1 MGNHCSEGAVGDMAG
16 YRSLFTGFFGKPHI
30 FKFKT
35 RGKLFTAFAGLVL
48 LTAFAIGIGLFS
60 FQRVESGFADLSEKR
75 LPSIENAAQLALS
88 STEVATAAAAVAN
101 SETLQSQEVSFR
113 ALQSSV
119 AVIKEIEAK
128 FVASDANREIVDA
141 LFTQSRTF
149 QEGLGVLDQATKEK
163 IAAREAK
170 DARMAALFAAYD
182 GVNSAITPI
191 VDDAYFTVVLGG
203 EDAAEQSKAL
213 VDNLANTEMA
223 KLRLYLEL
231 RAETNLLAGLG
242 KTVAFVD
249 DISLLTLFEDKIIA
263 TQTKIDEF
271 RGELAALELETGAEG
286 EFGQLSELVA
296 STLSRSKAGTTTAGQ
311 QKQILQEAIGLQK
324 AIDDALIMQ
333 IDDQLFTL
341 TIDTEQAVTE
351 NSAIISDLLNNQV
364 GQLKGTLEAQAFAN
378 KFVATLVQGGLTQD
392 PALLVPLQEKITADA
407 QHMLDGLEGLG
418 SDDVKNQIE
427 QLLSYGNPENGL
439 LKDHLEVLNSTARS
453 NEQVTEMFSA
463 VESIGQSVASLI
475 ELELAAVDQAT
486 TQVQQLVDN
495 GSMALIAIG
504 IASFVIAGA
513 IAFFVVDRGL
523 VNPLLGLVRITR
535 NLADGQLEVHI
546 AGTGRNDEI
555 GDLAKAM
562 EVFKENAVERNNLEA
577 VSREEQNE
585 QRARQGR
592 IEALISE
599 FRDEM
604 EAVLGSVTANMEQMQ
619 STAQVLNQISSET
632 AGQASE
638 AESSSTAA
646 SDNVGSV
653 AAATE
658 QLAGSIAE
666 IGQQV
671 SRATEIVTNAS
682 GSARMTTEKVSELAD
697 SANKIGEVITLI
709 RAIAE
714 QTNLLALNATIEA
727 ARAGE
732 AGKGFA
738 VVAAEVKELATQ
750 TSKATEEIATQIEA
764 IQASTGESVVAI
776 QEIRDTMEQADET
789 TSAIAAA
796 VEEQDASTAMISR
809 NVRDAAEGTQ
819 GVANNI
825 SQVMNAVAEAAQSAG
840 QVEVASNEV
849 ADQARHLKVVVDD
862 FLAKVAAA

>member
-1 MGNHCSEGAVGDMAG
+1 M
-16 YRSLFTGFFGKPHI
+16 
-30 FKFKT
+30 
-35 RGKLFTAFAGLVL
+35 
-48 LTAFAIGIGLFS
+48 LTATAIGIGLFS
-60 FQRVESGFADLSEKR
+60 FQRVESGFAELSEKR

-101 SETLQSQEVSFR
+101 SVTLQSQEVSFQ
-113 ALQSSV
+113 ALQKSV
-119 AVIKEIEAK
+119 AVIEGIETT
-128 FVASDANREIVDA
+128 FVASDSNREIVEA
-141 LFTQSRTF
+141 LFSQSHTF
-149 QEGLGVLDQATKEK
+149 KERLGVLDQATKEK
-163 IAAREAK
+163 IAARDAK
-170 DARMAALFAAYD
+170 DARMAALFKAYD

-203 EDAAEQSKAL
+203 EDAAAQSKEL

-231 RAETNLLAGLG
+231 RAETNLLVGLAE
-242 KTVAFVD
+242 TVAFVD
-249 DISLLTLFEDKIIA
+249 DPALLTLFEDKIIA
-263 TQTKIDEF
+263 TEKKIADYQK
-271 RGELAALELETGAEG
+271 ELKAQDLSSGAEV
-286 EFGQLSELVA
+286 EFGKLNDLVSA
-296 STLSRSKAGTTTAGQ
+296 TLAKSKARNITAGE
-311 QKQILQEAIGLQK
+311 QKQTLQTAIGLQK

-341 TIDTEQAVTE
+341 TIDTEEAVTE

-364 GQLKGTLEAQAFAN
+364 GQLKSTLEAQAFAN

-392 PALLVPLQEKITADA
+392 PALLVPLQEKVTADA
-407 QHMLDGLEGLG
+407 KHMRDGLDTLG
-418 SDDVKNQIE
+418 SEDIKAQLE
-427 QLLSYGNPENGL
+427 QLLAYGNPDNGL
-439 LKDHLEVLNSTARS
+439 LRDHLEELTSTRKS
-453 NEQVTEMFSA
+453 NEQVTEMFTA
-463 VESIGQSVASLI
+463 VERIGQSVASLI
-475 ELELAAVDQAT
+475 EMELAAVDQAT
-486 TQVQQLVDN
+486 TQINRLFDN
-495 GSMALIAIG
+495 GSLALIAIG
-504 IASFVIAGA
+504 IASLVIAGA
-513 IAFFVVDRGL
+513 IGFFVVDRGL
-523 VNPLLGLVRITR
+523 VKPLLGLVSITR
-535 NLADGQLEVHI
+535 ALADGELDGHI
-546 AGTGRNDEI
+546 AGTNRNDEI

-562 EVFKENAVERNNLEA
+562 EVFKENAMERNNLEA
-577 VSREEQNE
+577 VSREEQNAQLE
-585 QRARQGR
+585 RQSR
-592 IEALISE
+592 IEDMITD

-604 EAVLGSVTANMEQMQ
+604 ESVLANVTANMDQMQ
-619 STAQVLNQISSET
+619 STAQVLSQISTET
-632 AGQASE
+632 ASQASE
-638 AESSSTAA
+638 AEASSTAA
-646 SDNVGSV
+646 SENVGSV
-653 AAATE
+653 ASAAE

-682 GSARMTTEKVSELAD
+682 GSARMTTEKVSELAE
-697 SANKIGEVITLI
+697 SANKIGEVVTLI

-764 IQASTGESVVAI
+764 IQSSTGESVVAI

-825 SQVMNAVAEAAQSAG
+825 SSVMSAVAEAAQSAG
-840 QVEVASNEV
+840 QVEMASNEV
-849 ADQARHLKVVVDD
+849 ADQARHIKVVVDD

>member
-1 MGNHCSEGAVGDMAG
+1 M
-16 YRSLFTGFFGKPHI
+16 RSSFNLR
-30 FKFKT
+30 T

-48 LTAFAIGIGLFS
+48 LTATAIGIGLFS
-60 FQRVESGFADLSEKR
+60 FQRVESGFAELSEKR

-101 SETLQSQEVSFR
+101 SVTLQSQEVSFQ
-113 ALQSSV
+113 ALQKSV
-119 AVIKEIEAK
+119 AVIEGIETT
-128 FVASDANREIVDA
+128 FVASDSNREIVEA
-141 LFTQSRTF
+141 LFSQSHTF
-149 QEGLGVLDQATKEK
+149 KERLGVLDQATKEK
-163 IAAREAK
+163 IAARDAK
-170 DARMAALFAAYD
+170 DARMAALFKAYD

-203 EDAAEQSKAL
+203 EDAATQSKEL

-231 RAETNLLAGLG
+231 RAETNLLVGLAE
-242 KTVAFVD
+242 TVAFVD
-249 DISLLTLFEDKIIA
+249 DTALLTLFEDKIIA
-263 TQTKIDEF
+263 TEKKIADY
-271 RGELAALELETGAEG
+271 RQELSALELITGAEA
-286 EFGQLSELVA
+286 EFDELNELVA
-296 STLSRSKAGTTTAGQ
+296 STLAKSSANNITAGE
-311 QKQILQEAIGLQK
+311 QKQTLQKAIGLQK

-341 TIDTEQAVTE
+341 TIDTEEAVTE
-351 NSAIISDLLNNQV
+351 NSAIITDLLNNQV
-364 GQLKGTLEAQAFAN
+364 GQLKSTLEAQAFAN

-407 QHMLDGLEGLG
+407 KHMRDGLDTLG
-418 SDDVKNQIE
+418 SEDIKAQLE
-427 QLLSYGNPENGL
+427 QLLAYGNPDNGL
-439 LKDHLEVLNSTARS
+439 LRDHLEELTSTRKS

-463 VESIGQSVASLI
+463 VERIGQSVASLI
-475 ELELAAVDQAT
+475 EMELAAVDQAT
-486 TQVQQLVDN
+486 TQINRLFDN
-495 GSMALIAIG
+495 GSLALIAIG
-504 IASFVIAGA
+504 IASLVIAGA
-513 IAFFVVDRGL
+513 IGFFVVDRGL
-523 VNPLLGLVRITR
+523 VKPLLGLVSITR
-535 NLADGQLEVHI
+535 ALADGELDGHI
-546 AGTGRNDEI
+546 AGTNRNDEI

-577 VSREEQNE
+577 VSREEQNAQLE
-585 QRARQGR
+585 RQSR
-592 IEALISE
+592 IEDMITD

-604 EAVLGSVTANMEQMQ
+604 EAVLANVTANMDQMQ
-619 STAQVLNQISSET
+619 STAQVLSQISTET
-632 AGQASE
+632 ASQASE
-638 AESSSTAA
+638 AEASSTAA
-646 SDNVGSV
+646 SENVGSV
-653 AAATE
+653 ASAAE

-682 GSARMTTEKVSELAD
+682 GSARMTTEKVSELAE
-697 SANKIGEVITLI
+697 SANKIGEVVTLI

-764 IQASTGESVVAI
+764 IQSSTGQSVVAI

-819 GVANNI
+819 GVADNI
-825 SQVMNAVAEAAQSAG
+825 SSVMSAVAEAAQSAG
-840 QVEVASNEV
+840 QVEMASNEV
-849 ADQARHLKVVVDD
+849 ADQARHIKVVVDD

>member
-1 MGNHCSEGAVGDMAG
+1 V
-16 YRSLFTGFFGKPHI
+16 
-30 FKFKT
+30 
-35 RGKLFTAFAGLVL
+35 
-48 LTAFAIGIGLFS
+48 
-60 FQRVESGFADLSEKR
+60 
-75 LPSIENAAQLALS
+75 
-88 STEVATAAAAVAN
+88 
-101 SETLQSQEVSFR
+101 TLQSQEVSFQ
-113 ALQSSV
+113 ALQKSV
-119 AVIKEIEAK
+119 SVIKEIETT
-128 FVASDANREIVDA
+128 FVASDANREIVDE
-141 LFTQSRTF
+141 LFTQSQTF
-149 QEGLGVLDQATKEK
+149 QERLGVLDQATKEK

-170 DARMAALFAAYD
+170 DARMAALFKAYD

-203 EDAAEQSKAL
+203 EEAAEQSKAL

-231 RAETNLLAGLG
+231 RAETNLLVGLAE
-242 KTVAFVD
+242 TVAFVD
-249 DISLLTLFEDKIIA
+249 DTSLLTLFEDKIIA
-263 TQTKIDEF
+263 TQTKIAEY
-271 RGELAALELETGAEG
+271 REELGTLELSTGAEA
-286 EFGQLSELVA
+286 EFDQLTELVA
-296 STLSRSKAGTTTAGQ
+296 RTLSKSKSKSITAGQ
-311 QKQILQEAIGLQK
+311 QKQTLQEAIGLQK

-341 TIDTEQAVTE
+341 TIDTEEAVTE
-351 NSAIISDLLNNQV
+351 NSEIISDLLNNQV
-364 GQLKGTLEAQAFAN
+364 GQLKSTLEAQAFAN

-407 QHMLDGLEGLG
+407 KHMMDGLDGLG
-418 SDDVKNQIE
+418 SDDIKQQLE
-427 QLLSYGNPENGL
+427 QLLAYGNPDNGL
-439 LKDHLEVLNSTARS
+439 LKDHLEELQSTAKS

-463 VESIGQSVASLI
+463 VERIGQSVASLI

-486 TQVQQLVDN
+486 TQINQLFDN

-504 IASFVIAGA
+504 IASLVIAGA
-513 IAFFVVDRGL
+513 IGFFVVDRGL

-535 NLADGQLEVHI
+535 DLADGHVDVSVV
-546 AGTGRNDEI
+546 GTGRNDEI

-577 VSREEQNE
+577 ISRDEQNAQLE
-585 QRARQGR
+585 RQDR
-592 IEALISE
+592 IEALITE

-604 EAVLGSVTANMEQMQ
+604 EAVLGNVTANMDQMQ
-619 STAQVLNQISSET
+619 STAQVLNQISTET
-632 AGQASE
+632 ASQASE
-638 AESSSTAA
+638 AEGSSTAA
-646 SDNVGSV
+646 SENVGSV

-697 SANKIGEVITLI
+697 SANKIGEVVTLI

-738 VVAAEVKELATQ
+738 VVASEVKELATQ

-764 IQASTGESVVAI
+764 IQSSTGESVVAI

-809 NVRDAAEGTQ
+809 NVREAAEGTQ
-819 GVANNI
+819 GVADNI
-825 SQVMNAVAEAAQSAG
+825 SQVMKAVAEAAQSAG

-849 ADQARHLKVVVDD
+849 ADQARHLKLVVDD

>member
-1 MGNHCSEGAVGDMAG
+1 M
-16 YRSLFTGFFGKPHI
+16 RSSFNLR
-30 FKFKT
+30 T

-48 LTAFAIGIGLFS
+48 LTATAIGIGLFS
-60 FQRVESGFADLSEKR
+60 FQRVESGFAELSEKR

-101 SETLQSQEVSFR
+101 SVTLQSQEVSFQ
-113 ALQSSV
+113 ALQKSV
-119 AVIKEIEAK
+119 AVIEGIETT
-128 FVASDANREIVDA
+128 FVASDSNREIVEA
-141 LFTQSRTF
+141 LFSQSHTF
-149 QEGLGVLDQATKEK
+149 KERLGVLDQATKEK
-163 IAAREAK
+163 IAARDAK
-170 DARMAALFAAYD
+170 DARMAALFKAYD

-203 EDAAEQSKAL
+203 EDAAAQSKEL

-231 RAETNLLAGLG
+231 RADTNLLVGLAE
-242 KTVAFVD
+242 TVAFVD
-249 DISLLTLFEDKIIA
+249 DPALLTLFEDKIIA
-263 TQTKIDEF
+263 TEKKIADYQK
-271 RGELAALELETGAEG
+271 ELKAQDLSSGAEA
-286 EFGQLSELVA
+286 EFGKLNDLVSA
-296 STLSRSKAGTTTAGQ
+296 TLAKSKARNITAGE
-311 QKQILQEAIGLQK
+311 QKQTLQTAIGLQK

-341 TIDTEQAVTE
+341 TIDTEEAVTE

-364 GQLKGTLEAQAFAN
+364 GQLKSTLEAQAFAN

-407 QHMLDGLEGLG
+407 KHMRDGLDTLG
-418 SDDVKNQIE
+418 SEDIKAQLE
-427 QLLSYGNPENGL
+427 QLLAYGNPDNGL
-439 LKDHLEVLNSTARS
+439 LRDHLEELTSTRKS
-453 NEQVTEMFSA
+453 NEQVTEMFTA
-463 VESIGQSVASLI
+463 VERIGQSVASLI
-475 ELELAAVDQAT
+475 EMELAAVDQAT
-486 TQVQQLVDN
+486 TQINRLFDN
-495 GSMALIAIG
+495 GSLALIAIG
-504 IASFVIAGA
+504 IASLVIAGA
-513 IAFFVVDRGL
+513 IGFFVVDRGL
-523 VNPLLGLVRITR
+523 VKPLLGLVSITR
-535 NLADGQLEVHI
+535 ALADGELEGHI
-546 AGTGRNDEI
+546 AGTNRNDEI

-577 VSREEQNE
+577 VSREEQNAQLE
-585 QRARQGR
+585 RQSR
-592 IEALISE
+592 IEEMITD

-604 EAVLGSVTANMEQMQ
+604 ESVLANVTANMDQMQ
-619 STAQVLNQISSET
+619 STAQVLSQISTET
-632 AGQASE
+632 ASQASE
-638 AESSSTAA
+638 AEASSTAA
-646 SDNVGSV
+646 SENVGSV
-653 AAATE
+653 ASAAE

-682 GSARMTTEKVSELAD
+682 GSARMTTEKVSELAE
-697 SANKIGEVITLI
+697 SANKIGEVVTLI

-764 IQASTGESVVAI
+764 IQSSTGESVVAI

-819 GVANNI
+819 GVADNI
-825 SQVMNAVAEAAQSAG
+825 SSVMSAVAEAAQSAG
-840 QVEVASNEV
+840 QVEMASNEV
-849 ADQARHLKVVVDD
+849 ADQARHIKVVVDD

>member
-1 MGNHCSEGAVGDMAG
+1 M
-16 YRSLFTGFFGKPHI
+16 
-30 FKFKT
+30 
-35 RGKLFTAFAGLVL
+35 
-48 LTAFAIGIGLFS
+48 LTATAIGIGLFS
-60 FQRVESGFADLSEKR
+60 FQRVESGFAELSEKR

-101 SETLQSQEVSFR
+101 SVTLQSQEVSFQ
-113 ALQSSV
+113 ALQKSV
-119 AVIKEIEAK
+119 AVIEGIETT
-128 FVASDANREIVDA
+128 FVASDSNREIVEA
-141 LFTQSRTF
+141 LFSQSHTF
-149 QEGLGVLDQATKEK
+149 KERLGVLDQATKEK
-163 IAAREAK
+163 IAARDAK
-170 DARMAALFAAYD
+170 DARMAALFKAYD

-203 EDAAEQSKAL
+203 EDAAAQSKEL

-231 RAETNLLAGLG
+231 RAETNLLVGLAE
-242 KTVAFVD
+242 TVAFVD
-249 DISLLTLFEDKIIA
+249 DPALLTLFEDKIIA
-263 TQTKIDEF
+263 TEKKIADYQK
-271 RGELAALELETGAEG
+271 ELKAQDLSSGAEA
-286 EFGQLSELVA
+286 EFGKLNDLVSA
-296 STLSRSKAGTTTAGQ
+296 TLAKSKARNITAGE
-311 QKQILQEAIGLQK
+311 QKQTLQTAIGLQK

-341 TIDTEQAVTE
+341 TIDTEEAVTE
-351 NSAIISDLLNNQV
+351 NSAIITDLLNNQV
-364 GQLKGTLEAQAFAN
+364 GQLKSTLEAQAFAN

-392 PALLVPLQEKITADA
+392 PALLVPLQEKVTADA
-407 QHMLDGLEGLG
+407 KHMRDGLDTLG
-418 SDDVKNQIE
+418 SEDIKAQLE
-427 QLLSYGNPENGL
+427 QLLAYGNPDNGL
-439 LKDHLEVLNSTARS
+439 LRDHLEELTSTRKS
-453 NEQVTEMFSA
+453 NEQVTEMFTA
-463 VESIGQSVASLI
+463 VERIGQSVASLI
-475 ELELAAVDQAT
+475 EMELAAVDQAT
-486 TQVQQLVDN
+486 TQINRLFDN
-495 GSMALIAIG
+495 GSLALIAIG
-504 IASFVIAGA
+504 IASLVIAGA
-513 IAFFVVDRGL
+513 IGFFVVDRGL
-523 VNPLLGLVRITR
+523 VKPLLGLVSITR
-535 NLADGQLEVHI
+535 ALADGELDGHI
-546 AGTGRNDEI
+546 AGTNRNDEI

-577 VSREEQNE
+577 VSREEQNAQLE
-585 QRARQGR
+585 RQSR
-592 IEALISE
+592 IEDMITD

-604 EAVLGSVTANMEQMQ
+604 ESVLANVTANMDQMQ
-619 STAQVLNQISSET
+619 STAQVLSQISTET
-632 AGQASE
+632 ASQASE
-638 AESSSTAA
+638 AEASSTAA
-646 SDNVGSV
+646 SENVGSV
-653 AAATE
+653 ASAAE

-682 GSARMTTEKVSELAD
+682 GSARMTTEKVSELAE
-697 SANKIGEVITLI
+697 SANKIGEVVTLI

-764 IQASTGESVVAI
+764 IQSSTGQSVVAI

-819 GVANNI
+819 GVADNI
-825 SQVMNAVAEAAQSAG
+825 SSVMSAVAEAAQSAG
-840 QVEVASNEV
+840 QVEMASNEV
-849 ADQARHLKVVVDD
+849 ADQARHIKVVVDD

>member
-1 MGNHCSEGAVGDMAG
+1 M
-16 YRSLFTGFFGKPHI
+16 
-30 FKFKT
+30 
-35 RGKLFTAFAGLVL
+35 TA
-48 LTAFAIGIGLFS
+48 TAIGIGLFS
-60 FQRVESGFADLSEKR
+60 FQRVESSFSELSEKR
-75 LPSIENAAQLALS
+75 LPSIENAAQLALT

-101 SETLQSQEVSFR
+101 SVTLQSQEVSFL
-113 ALQSSV
+113 ALQKSV
-119 AVIKEIEAK
+119 SVIEEIESK
-128 FVASDANREIVDA
+128 FIPSDSNREIVEE
-141 LFTQSRTF
+141 LFSQSETF
-149 QEGLGVLDQATKEK
+149 QERLGVLDQATKEK
-163 IAAREAK
+163 IAASEAK
-170 DARMAALFAAYD
+170 DARMAALFEAYD

-203 EDAAEQSKAL
+203 EDAAAQSKEL

-231 RAETNLLAGLG
+231 RAETNLLVGLAE
-242 KTVAFVD
+242 TVAFVD
-249 DISLLTLFEDKIIA
+249 DEALLTLFEDKIIA
-263 TQTKIDEF
+263 TEKKIADY
-271 RGELAALELETGAEG
+271 RQELSALELDSGAEA
-286 EFGQLSELVA
+286 EFDQLKELVQR
-296 STLSRSKAGTTTAGQ
+296 TLAKSSSNSITPRQ
-311 QKQILQEAIGLQK
+311 QKETLKEAIGLQK
-324 AIDDALIMQ
+324 AIDDALVMQ

-341 TIDTEQAVTE
+341 TIDTEEAVTE
-351 NSAIISDLLNNQV
+351 NSEIISDLLNNQV
-364 GQLKGTLEAQAFAN
+364 GQLKSTLEAQAFAN

-407 QHMLDGLEGLG
+407 KHMRDGLDGLG
-418 SDDVKNQIE
+418 SDDIKAQLE
-427 QLLSYGNPENGL
+427 QLLAYGDPKNGL
-439 LKDHLEVLNSTARS
+439 LSDHLEELKSTQKS

-463 VESIGQSVASLI
+463 VERIGQSVASLI

-486 TQVQQLVDN
+486 TQINRLFEN
-495 GSMALIAIG
+495 GSMALIVIG
-504 IASFVIAGA
+504 IASLVIAGA
-513 IAFFVVDRGL
+513 IGFFVVDRGL
-523 VNPLLGLVRITR
+523 VKPLLGLVTITR
-535 NLADGQLEVHI
+535 DLADGQLDVHV
-546 AGTGRNDEI
+546 AGTERDDEI

-562 EVFKENAVERNNLEA
+562 EVFKENAVERQNLEA
-577 VSREEQNE
+577 VSREEQNAQLE
-585 QRARQGR
+585 RQGR
-592 IEALISE
+592 VDSMISE
-599 FRDEM
+599 FRDEI
-604 EAVLGSVTANMEQMQ
+604 ESVLGGVSANMDQMQ
-619 STAQVLNQISSET
+619 STAQVLSQLSSET
-632 AGQASE
+632 AAQASE
-638 AESSSTAA
+638 AEGSSTTA

-671 SRATEIVTNAS
+671 ARATEIVANAS

-697 SANKIGEVITLI
+697 SANKIGEVVTLI

-764 IQASTGESVVAI
+764 IQASTSESVVAI

-809 NVRDAAEGTQ
+809 NIRDAAEGTQ
-819 GVANNI
+819 GAADNI
-825 SQVMNAVAEAAQSAG
+825 SGVMNAVAEAAQSAG
-840 QVEVASNEV
+840 QVETASDEV
-849 ADQARHLKVVVDD
+849 AEQARHLKLVVDE

>member
-1 MGNHCSEGAVGDMAG
+1 M
-16 YRSLFTGFFGKPHI
+16 RSSFNLR
-30 FKFKT
+30 T

-48 LTAFAIGIGLFS
+48 LTATAIGIGLFS
-60 FQRVESGFADLSEKR
+60 FQRVESGFAELSEKR

-101 SETLQSQEVSFR
+101 SVTLQSQEVSFQ
-113 ALQSSV
+113 ALQKSV
-119 AVIKEIEAK
+119 AVIEGIETT
-128 FVASDANREIVDA
+128 FVASDSNREIVEA
-141 LFTQSRTF
+141 LFSQSHTF
-149 QEGLGVLDQATKEK
+149 KERLGVLDQATKEK
-163 IAAREAK
+163 IAARDAK
-170 DARMAALFAAYD
+170 DARMAALFKAYD

-203 EDAAEQSKAL
+203 EDAAAQSKEL

-231 RAETNLLAGLG
+231 RAETNLLVGLAE
-242 KTVAFVD
+242 TVAFVD
-249 DISLLTLFEDKIIA
+249 DPALLTLFEDKIIA
-263 TQTKIDEF
+263 TEKKIADYQK
-271 RGELAALELETGAEG
+271 ELKAQDLSSGAEV
-286 EFGQLSELVA
+286 EFGKLNDLVSA
-296 STLSRSKAGTTTAGQ
+296 TLAKSKARNITAGE
-311 QKQILQEAIGLQK
+311 QKQTLQTAIGLQK

-341 TIDTEQAVTE
+341 TIDTEEAVTE

-364 GQLKGTLEAQAFAN
+364 GQLKSTLEAQAFAN

-392 PALLVPLQEKITADA
+392 PALLVPLQEKVTADA
-407 QHMLDGLEGLG
+407 KHMRDGLDTLG
-418 SDDVKNQIE
+418 SEDIKAQLE
-427 QLLSYGNPENGL
+427 QLLAYGNPDNGL
-439 LKDHLEVLNSTARS
+439 LRDHLEELTSTRKS
-453 NEQVTEMFSA
+453 NEQVTEMFTA
-463 VESIGQSVASLI
+463 VERIGQSVASLI
-475 ELELAAVDQAT
+475 EMELAAVDQAT
-486 TQVQQLVDN
+486 TQINRLFDN
-495 GSMALIAIG
+495 GSLALIAIG
-504 IASFVIAGA
+504 IASLVIAGA
-513 IAFFVVDRGL
+513 IGFFVVDRGL
-523 VNPLLGLVRITR
+523 VKPLLGLVSITR
-535 NLADGQLEVHI
+535 ALADGELDGHI
-546 AGTGRNDEI
+546 AGTNRNDEI

-562 EVFKENAVERNNLEA
+562 EVFKENAMERNNLEA
-577 VSREEQNE
+577 VSREEQNAQLE
-585 QRARQGR
+585 RQSR
-592 IEALISE
+592 IEDMITD

-604 EAVLGSVTANMEQMQ
+604 ESVLANVTANMDQMQ
-619 STAQVLNQISSET
+619 STAQVLSQISTET
-632 AGQASE
+632 ASQASE
-638 AESSSTAA
+638 AEASSTAA
-646 SDNVGSV
+646 SENVGSV
-653 AAATE
+653 ASAAE

-682 GSARMTTEKVSELAD
+682 GSARMTTEKVSELAE
-697 SANKIGEVITLI
+697 SANKIGEVVTLI

-764 IQASTGESVVAI
+764 IQSSTGESVVAI

-825 SQVMNAVAEAAQSAG
+825 SSVMSAVAEAAQSAG
-840 QVEVASNEV
+840 QVEMASNEV
-849 ADQARHLKVVVDD
+849 ADQARHIKVVVDD

>member
-1 MGNHCSEGAVGDMAG
+1 M
-16 YRSLFTGFFGKPHI
+16 R
-30 FKFKT
+30 T

-48 LTAFAIGIGLFS
+48 LTVSAIGIGLFS
-60 FQRVESGFADLSEKR
+60 FQRVESGFAELSEKR

-101 SETLQSQEVSFR
+101 SVTLQSQEVSFQ
-113 ALQSSV
+113 ALQKSV
-119 AVIKEIEAK
+119 SVIKEIETT
-128 FVASDANREIVDA
+128 FVASDANREIVDE
-141 LFTQSRTF
+141 LFTQSQTF
-149 QEGLGVLDQATKEK
+149 QERLGVLDQATKEK

-170 DARMAALFAAYD
+170 DARMAALFKAYD

-203 EDAAEQSKAL
+203 EEAAEQSKAL

-231 RAETNLLAGLG
+231 RAETNLLVGLAE
-242 KTVAFVD
+242 TVAFVD
-249 DISLLTLFEDKIIA
+249 DTSLLTLFEDKIIA
-263 TQTKIDEF
+263 TQTKIAEY
-271 RGELAALELETGAEG
+271 REELGTLELSTGAET
-286 EFGQLSELVA
+286 EFDQLTELVA
-296 STLSRSKAGTTTAGQ
+296 RTLSKSKSKSITAGQ
-311 QKQILQEAIGLQK
+311 QKQTLQEAIGLQK

-341 TIDTEQAVTE
+341 TIDTEEAVTE
-351 NSAIISDLLNNQV
+351 NSEIISDLLNNQV
-364 GQLKGTLEAQAFAN
+364 GQLKSTLEAQAFAN

-407 QHMLDGLEGLG
+407 KHMMDGLDGLG
-418 SDDVKNQIE
+418 SDDIKQQLE
-427 QLLSYGNPENGL
+427 QLLAYGNPDNGL
-439 LKDHLEVLNSTARS
+439 LKDHLEELQSTAKS

-463 VESIGQSVASLI
+463 VERIGQSVASLI

-486 TQVQQLVDN
+486 TQINQLFDN

-504 IASFVIAGA
+504 IASLVIAGA
-513 IAFFVVDRGL
+513 IGFFVVDRGL

-535 NLADGQLEVHI
+535 DLADGHVDVSVV
-546 AGTGRNDEI
+546 GTGRNDEI

-577 VSREEQNE
+577 ISRDEQNAQLE
-585 QRARQGR
+585 RQDR
-592 IEALISE
+592 IEALITE

-604 EAVLGSVTANMEQMQ
+604 EAVLGNVTANMDQMQ
-619 STAQVLNQISSET
+619 STAQVLNQISTET
-632 AGQASE
+632 ASQASE
-638 AESSSTAA
+638 AEGSSTAA
-646 SDNVGSV
+646 SENVGSV

-697 SANKIGEVITLI
+697 SANKIGEVVTLI

-738 VVAAEVKELATQ
+738 VVASEVKELATQ

-764 IQASTGESVVAI
+764 IQSSTGESVVAI

-809 NVRDAAEGTQ
+809 NVREAAEGTQ
-819 GVANNI
+819 GVADNI
-825 SQVMNAVAEAAQSAG
+825 SQVMKAVAEAAQSAG

-849 ADQARHLKVVVDD
+849 ADQARHLKLVVDD

>member
-1 MGNHCSEGAVGDMAG
+1 M
-16 YRSLFTGFFGKPHI
+16 RSSFNLR
-30 FKFKT
+30 T

-48 LTAFAIGIGLFS
+48 LTATAIGIGLFS
-60 FQRVESGFADLSEKR
+60 FQRVESGFAELSEKR

-101 SETLQSQEVSFR
+101 SVTLQSQEVSFQ
-113 ALQSSV
+113 ALQKSV
-119 AVIKEIEAK
+119 AVIEGIETT
-128 FVASDANREIVDA
+128 FVASDSNREIVEA
-141 LFTQSRTF
+141 LFSQSHTF
-149 QEGLGVLDQATKEK
+149 KERLGVLDQATKEK
-163 IAAREAK
+163 IAARDAK
-170 DARMAALFAAYD
+170 DARMAALFKAYD

-203 EDAAEQSKAL
+203 EDAAAQSKEL

-231 RAETNLLAGLG
+231 RAETNLLVGLAE
-242 KTVAFVD
+242 TVAFVD
-249 DISLLTLFEDKIIA
+249 DPALLTLFEDKIIA
-263 TQTKIDEF
+263 TEKKIADYQK
-271 RGELAALELETGAEG
+271 ELKAQDLSSGAEA
-286 EFGQLSELVA
+286 EFGKLNDLVSA
-296 STLSRSKAGTTTAGQ
+296 TLAKSKARNITAGE
-311 QKQILQEAIGLQK
+311 QKQTLQTAIGLQK

-341 TIDTEQAVTE
+341 TIDTEEAVTE
-351 NSAIISDLLNNQV
+351 NSAIITDLLNNQV
-364 GQLKGTLEAQAFAN
+364 GQLKSTLEAQAFAN

-392 PALLVPLQEKITADA
+392 PALLVPLQEKVTADA
-407 QHMLDGLEGLG
+407 KHMRDGLDTLG
-418 SDDVKNQIE
+418 SEDIKAQLE
-427 QLLSYGNPENGL
+427 QLLAYGNPDNGL
-439 LKDHLEVLNSTARS
+439 LRDHLEELTSTRKS
-453 NEQVTEMFSA
+453 NEQVTEMFTA
-463 VESIGQSVASLI
+463 VERIGQSVASLI
-475 ELELAAVDQAT
+475 EMELAAVDQAT
-486 TQVQQLVDN
+486 TQINRLFDN
-495 GSMALIAIG
+495 GSLALIAIG
-504 IASFVIAGA
+504 IASLVIAGA
-513 IAFFVVDRGL
+513 IGFFVVDRGL
-523 VNPLLGLVRITR
+523 VKPLLGLVSITR
-535 NLADGQLEVHI
+535 ALADGELDGHI
-546 AGTGRNDEI
+546 AGTNRNDEI

-577 VSREEQNE
+577 VSREEQNAQLE
-585 QRARQGR
+585 RQSR
-592 IEALISE
+592 IEDMITD

-604 EAVLGSVTANMEQMQ
+604 ESVLANVTANMDQMQ
-619 STAQVLNQISSET
+619 STAQVLSQISTET
-632 AGQASE
+632 ASQASE
-638 AESSSTAA
+638 AEASSTAA
-646 SDNVGSV
+646 SENVGSV
-653 AAATE
+653 ASAAE

-682 GSARMTTEKVSELAD
+682 GSARMTTEKVSELAE
-697 SANKIGEVITLI
+697 SANKIGEVVTLI

-764 IQASTGESVVAI
+764 IQSSTGESVVAI

-825 SQVMNAVAEAAQSAG
+825 SSVMSAVAEAAQSAG
-840 QVEVASNEV
+840 QVEMASNEV
-849 ADQARHLKVVVDD
+849 ADQARHIKVVVDD

>member
-1 MGNHCSEGAVGDMAG
+1 MAG
-16 YRSLFTGFFGKPHI
+16 YRNI
-30 FKFKT
+30 FSGLLPKGSALKLRT
-35 RGKLFTAFAGLVL
+35 RGKLFSAFAGLVL
-48 LTAFAIGIGLFS
+48 LTATAIGIGLFS
-60 FQRVESGFADLSEKR
+60 FQRVESGFSDLSENR
-75 LPSIENAAQLALS
+75 LPSIENAAQLALT

-101 SETLQSQEVSFR
+101 SVTLQSQEVSFR
-113 ALQSSV
+113 ALQNSVSLIEQIESSF
-119 AVIKEIEAK
+119 I
-128 FVASDANREIVDA
+128 ASDANRDIVNE
-141 LFTQSRTF
+141 LFSQSQTF
-149 QEGLGVLDQATKEK
+149 QERLGVLDEATKEK

-170 DARMAALFAAYD
+170 DARMAALFKAYD

-203 EDAAEQSKAL
+203 EDAAAQSRDL
-213 VDNLANTEMA
+213 VDNLANKEMA

-231 RAETNLLAGLG
+231 RAETNLLVGLAE
-242 KTVAFVD
+242 TVAFVD
-249 DISLLTLFEDKIIA
+249 DPALLTLFEDKIIA
-263 TQTKIDEF
+263 TQTKIAEYRD
-271 RGELAALELETGAEG
+271 ELASMELVTGAE
-286 EFGQLSELVA
+286 ENFDQLTALVEK
-296 STLSRSKAGTTTAGQ
+296 TLAKSGSGTISSHQ
-311 QKQILQEAIGLQK
+311 QKKTLHEAIGLQK

-341 TIDTEQAVTE
+341 TIDTEEAVTE

-364 GQLKGTLEAQAFAN
+364 GQLKTTLEAQAFAN
-378 KFVATLVQGGLTQD
+378 KFVATLVQGGLTED
-392 PALLVPLQEKITADA
+392 AALLVPLQEKVTADA
-407 QHMLDGLEGLG
+407 KHMRDGLDALG
-418 SDDVKNQIE
+418 SADIQAQLE
-427 QLLSYGNPENGL
+427 QLLAYGDPKNGL
-439 LKDHLEVLNSTARS
+439 LSDHLEELRSTQKS
-453 NEQVTEMFSA
+453 NEQVTEMFAA
-463 VESIGQSVASLI
+463 VERIGQSVASLI

-486 TQVQQLVDN
+486 DQINALLDN
-495 GSMALIAIG
+495 GSMALIGIG
-504 IASFVIAGA
+504 IASLVIAAA
-513 IAFFVVDRGL
+513 IGLFVVDRGL
-523 VNPLLGLVRITR
+523 VKPLLGLVNITR
-535 NLADGQLEVHI
+535 DLADGHLDVHV
-546 AGTGRNDEI
+546 AGTTRNDEI
-555 GDLAKAM
+555 GDLAKAV
-562 EVFKENAVERNNLEA
+562 EVFKENAIERSNLEA
-577 VSREEQNE
+577 VSREEQNAQLE
-585 QRARQGR
+585 RQAR
-592 IEALISE
+592 IDTMITE
-599 FRDEM
+599 FRDEI
-604 EAVLGSVTANMEQMQ
+604 ESVLGNVTANMEQMQ
-619 STAQVLNQISSET
+619 ATAQVLSQISSET
-632 AGQASE
+632 TSQASE

-666 IGQQV
+666 IGEQV

-682 GSARMTTEKVSELAD
+682 RSARMTTEKVSELAE
-697 SANKIGEVITLI
+697 SANKIGEVVTLI

-764 IQASTGESVVAI
+764 IQSSTADSVVAI

-796 VEEQDASTAMISR
+796 VEEQDASTAQISR

-825 SQVMNAVAEAAQSAG
+825 SGVMNAVAEAAQSAG

-849 ADQARHLKVVVDD
+849 ADHARHLKGVVDD

>member
-1 MGNHCSEGAVGDMAG
+1 M
-16 YRSLFTGFFGKPHI
+16 RSSFNLR
-30 FKFKT
+30 T

-48 LTAFAIGIGLFS
+48 LTATAIGIGLFS
-60 FQRVESGFADLSEKR
+60 FQRVESGFAELSEKR

-101 SETLQSQEVSFR
+101 SVTLQSQEVSFQ
-113 ALQSSV
+113 ALQKSV
-119 AVIKEIEAK
+119 AVIEGIETT
-128 FVASDANREIVDA
+128 FVASDSNREIVEA
-141 LFTQSRTF
+141 LFSQSHTF
-149 QEGLGVLDQATKEK
+149 KERLGVLDQATKEK
-163 IAAREAK
+163 IAARDAK
-170 DARMAALFAAYD
+170 DARMAALFKAYD

-203 EDAAEQSKAL
+203 EDAAAQSKEL

-231 RAETNLLAGLG
+231 RAETNLLVGLAE
-242 KTVAFVD
+242 TVAFVD
-249 DISLLTLFEDKIIA
+249 DPALLTLFEDKIIA
-263 TQTKIDEF
+263 TEKKIADYQK
-271 RGELAALELETGAEG
+271 ELKAQDLSSGAEA
-286 EFGQLSELVA
+286 EFGKLNDLVSA
-296 STLSRSKAGTTTAGQ
+296 TLAKSKARNITAGE
-311 QKQILQEAIGLQK
+311 QKQTLQTAIGLQK

-341 TIDTEQAVTE
+341 TIDTEEAVTE
-351 NSAIISDLLNNQV
+351 NSAIITDLLNNQV
-364 GQLKGTLEAQAFAN
+364 GQLKSTLEAQAFAN

-392 PALLVPLQEKITADA
+392 PALLVPLQEKVTADA
-407 QHMLDGLEGLG
+407 KHMRDGLDTLG
-418 SDDVKNQIE
+418 SEDIKAQLE
-427 QLLSYGNPENGL
+427 QLLAYGNPDNGL
-439 LKDHLEVLNSTARS
+439 LRDHLEELTSTRKS
-453 NEQVTEMFSA
+453 NEQVTEMFTA
-463 VESIGQSVASLI
+463 VERIGQSVASLI
-475 ELELAAVDQAT
+475 EMELAAVDQAT
-486 TQVQQLVDN
+486 TQINRLFDN
-495 GSMALIAIG
+495 GSLALIAIG
-504 IASFVIAGA
+504 IASLVIAGA
-513 IAFFVVDRGL
+513 IGFFVVDRGL
-523 VNPLLGLVRITR
+523 VKPLLGLVSITR
-535 NLADGQLEVHI
+535 ALADGELDGHI
-546 AGTGRNDEI
+546 AGTNRNDEI

-577 VSREEQNE
+577 VSREEQNAQLE
-585 QRARQGR
+585 RQSR
-592 IEALISE
+592 IEDMITD

-604 EAVLGSVTANMEQMQ
+604 ESVLANVTANMDQMQ
-619 STAQVLNQISSET
+619 STAQVLSQISTET
-632 AGQASE
+632 ASQASE
-638 AESSSTAA
+638 AEASSTAA
-646 SDNVGSV
+646 SENVGSV
-653 AAATE
+653 ASAAE

-682 GSARMTTEKVSELAD
+682 GSARMTTEKVSELAE
-697 SANKIGEVITLI
+697 SANKIGEVVTLI

-764 IQASTGESVVAI
+764 IQSSTGQSVVAI

-819 GVANNI
+819 GVADNI
-825 SQVMNAVAEAAQSAG
+825 SSVMSAVAEAAQSAG
-840 QVEVASNEV
+840 QVEMASNEV
-849 ADQARHLKVVVDD
+849 ADQARHIKVVVDD

>member
-1 MGNHCSEGAVGDMAG
+1 M
-16 YRSLFTGFFGKPHI
+16 RSSFNLR
-30 FKFKT
+30 T

-48 LTAFAIGIGLFS
+48 LTATAIGIGLFS
-60 FQRVESGFADLSEKR
+60 FQRVESGFAELSEKR

-101 SETLQSQEVSFR
+101 SVTLQSQEVSFQ
-113 ALQSSV
+113 ALQKSV
-119 AVIKEIEAK
+119 AVIEGIETT
-128 FVASDANREIVDA
+128 FVASDSNREIVEA
-141 LFTQSRTF
+141 LFSQSHTF
-149 QEGLGVLDQATKEK
+149 KERLGVLDQATKEK
-163 IAAREAK
+163 IAARDAK
-170 DARMAALFAAYD
+170 DARMAALFKAYD

-203 EDAAEQSKAL
+203 EDAAAQSKEL

-231 RAETNLLAGLG
+231 RAETNLLVGLAE
-242 KTVAFVD
+242 TVAFVD
-249 DISLLTLFEDKIIA
+249 DPALLTLFEDKIIA
-263 TQTKIDEF
+263 TEKKIADYQK
-271 RGELAALELETGAEG
+271 ELKAQDLSSGAEV
-286 EFGQLSELVA
+286 EFGKLNDLVSA
-296 STLSRSKAGTTTAGQ
+296 TLAKSKARNITAGE
-311 QKQILQEAIGLQK
+311 QKQTLQTAIGLQK

-341 TIDTEQAVTE
+341 TIDTEEAVTE

-364 GQLKGTLEAQAFAN
+364 GQLKSTLEAQAFAN

-392 PALLVPLQEKITADA
+392 PALLVPLQEKVTADA
-407 QHMLDGLEGLG
+407 KHMRDGLDTLG
-418 SDDVKNQIE
+418 SEEIKAQLE
-427 QLLSYGNPENGL
+427 QLLAYGNPDNGL
-439 LKDHLEVLNSTARS
+439 LRDHLEELTSTRKS
-453 NEQVTEMFSA
+453 NEQVTEMFTA
-463 VESIGQSVASLI
+463 VERIGQSVASLI
-475 ELELAAVDQAT
+475 EMELAAVDQAT
-486 TQVQQLVDN
+486 TQINRLFDN
-495 GSMALIAIG
+495 GSLALIAIG
-504 IASFVIAGA
+504 IASLVIAGA
-513 IAFFVVDRGL
+513 IGFFVVDRGL
-523 VNPLLGLVRITR
+523 VKPLLGLVSITR
-535 NLADGQLEVHI
+535 ALADGELDGHI
-546 AGTGRNDEI
+546 AGTNRNDEI

-562 EVFKENAVERNNLEA
+562 EVFKENAMERNNLEA
-577 VSREEQNE
+577 VSREEQNAQLE
-585 QRARQGR
+585 RQSR
-592 IEALISE
+592 IEDMITD

-604 EAVLGSVTANMEQMQ
+604 ESVLANVTANMDQMQ
-619 STAQVLNQISSET
+619 STAQVLSQISTET
-632 AGQASE
+632 ASQASE
-638 AESSSTAA
+638 AEASSTAA
-646 SDNVGSV
+646 SENVGSV
-653 AAATE
+653 ASAAE

-682 GSARMTTEKVSELAD
+682 GSARMTTEKVSELAE
-697 SANKIGEVITLI
+697 SANKIGEVVTLI

-764 IQASTGESVVAI
+764 IQSSTGESVVAI

-819 GVANNI
+819 GVADNI
-825 SQVMNAVAEAAQSAG
+825 SSVMSAVAEAAQSAG
-840 QVEVASNEV
+840 QVEMASNEV
-849 ADQARHLKVVVDD
+849 ADQARHIKVVVDD

>member
-1 MGNHCSEGAVGDMAG
+1 M
-16 YRSLFTGFFGKPHI
+16 RSSFNLR
-30 FKFKT
+30 T

-48 LTAFAIGIGLFS
+48 LTATAIGIGLFS
-60 FQRVESGFADLSEKR
+60 FQRVESGFAELSEKR

-101 SETLQSQEVSFR
+101 SVTLQSQEVSFQ
-113 ALQSSV
+113 ALQKSV
-119 AVIKEIEAK
+119 AVIEGIEST
-128 FVASDANREIVDA
+128 FVASDSNREIVEA
-141 LFTQSRTF
+141 LFSQSHTF
-149 QEGLGVLDQATKEK
+149 KERLGVLDQATKEK
-163 IAAREAK
+163 IAARDAK
-170 DARMAALFAAYD
+170 DARMAALFKAYD

-203 EDAAEQSKAL
+203 EDAAAQSKEL

-231 RAETNLLAGLG
+231 RAETNLLVGLAE
-242 KTVAFVD
+242 TVAFVD
-249 DISLLTLFEDKIIA
+249 DPALLTLFEDKIIA
-263 TQTKIDEF
+263 TEKKIADYQK
-271 RGELAALELETGAEG
+271 ELKAQDLSSGAEA
-286 EFGQLSELVA
+286 EFGKLNDLVSA
-296 STLSRSKAGTTTAGQ
+296 TLAKSKARNITAGE
-311 QKQILQEAIGLQK
+311 QKQTLQTAIGLQK

-341 TIDTEQAVTE
+341 TIDTEEAVTE

-364 GQLKGTLEAQAFAN
+364 GQLKSTLEAQAFAN

-407 QHMLDGLEGLG
+407 KHMRDGLDTLG
-418 SDDVKNQIE
+418 SEDIKAQLE
-427 QLLSYGNPENGL
+427 QLLAYGNPDNGL
-439 LKDHLEVLNSTARS
+439 LRDHLEELTSTRKS
-453 NEQVTEMFSA
+453 NEQVTEMFTA
-463 VESIGQSVASLI
+463 VERIGQSVASLI
-475 ELELAAVDQAT
+475 EMELAAVDQAT
-486 TQVQQLVDN
+486 TQINRLFDN
-495 GSMALIAIG
+495 GSLALIAIG
-504 IASFVIAGA
+504 IASLVIAGA
-513 IAFFVVDRGL
+513 IGFFVVDRGL
-523 VNPLLGLVRITR
+523 VKPLLGLVSITR
-535 NLADGQLEVHI
+535 ALADGELEGHI
-546 AGTGRNDEI
+546 AGTNRNDEI

-577 VSREEQNE
+577 VSREEQNAQLE
-585 QRARQGR
+585 RQSR
-592 IEALISE
+592 IEEMITD

-604 EAVLGSVTANMEQMQ
+604 ESVLANVTANMDQMQ
-619 STAQVLNQISSET
+619 STAQVLSQISTET
-632 AGQASE
+632 ASQASE
-638 AESSSTAA
+638 AEASSTAA
-646 SDNVGSV
+646 SENVGSV
-653 AAATE
+653 ASAAE

-682 GSARMTTEKVSELAD
+682 GSARMTTEKVSELAE
-697 SANKIGEVITLI
+697 SANKIGEVVTLI

-764 IQASTGESVVAI
+764 IQSSTGESVVAI

-819 GVANNI
+819 GVADNI
-825 SQVMNAVAEAAQSAG
+825 SSVMSAVAEAAQSAG
-840 QVEVASNEV
+840 QVEMASNEV
-849 ADQARHLKVVVDD
+849 ADQARHIKVVVDD

>member
-1 MGNHCSEGAVGDMAG
+1 MAG
-16 YRSLFTGFFGKPHI
+16 YRSIFSGFFDKRH
-30 FKFKT
+30 KFGLRT

-48 LTAFAIGIGLFS
+48 LTVSAIGIGLFS
-60 FQRVESGFADLSEKR
+60 FQRVESGFAELSEKR

-101 SETLQSQEVSFR
+101 SVTLQSQEVSFQ
-113 ALQSSV
+113 ALQKSV
-119 AVIKEIEAK
+119 SVIKEIETT
-128 FVASDANREIVDA
+128 FVASDANREIVDE
-141 LFTQSRTF
+141 LFTQSQTF
-149 QEGLGVLDQATKEK
+149 QERLGVLDQATKEK

-170 DARMAALFAAYD
+170 DARMAALFKAYD

-203 EDAAEQSKAL
+203 EEAAEQSKAL

-231 RAETNLLAGLG
+231 RAETNLLVGLAE
-242 KTVAFVD
+242 TVAFVD
-249 DISLLTLFEDKIIA
+249 DTSLLTLFEDKIIA
-263 TQTKIDEF
+263 TQTKIAEY
-271 RGELAALELETGAEG
+271 REELGTLELSTGAET
-286 EFGQLSELVA
+286 EFDQLTELVA
-296 STLSRSKAGTTTAGQ
+296 RTLSKSKSKSITAGQ
-311 QKQILQEAIGLQK
+311 QKQTLQEAIGLQK

-341 TIDTEQAVTE
+341 TIDTEEAVTE
-351 NSAIISDLLNNQV
+351 NSEIISDLLNNQV
-364 GQLKGTLEAQAFAN
+364 GQLKSTLEAQAFAN

-407 QHMLDGLEGLG
+407 KHMMDGLDGLG
-418 SDDVKNQIE
+418 SDDIKQQLE
-427 QLLSYGNPENGL
+427 QLLAYGNPDNGL
-439 LKDHLEVLNSTARS
+439 LKDHLEELQSTAKS

-463 VESIGQSVASLI
+463 VERIGQSVASLI

-486 TQVQQLVDN
+486 TQINQLFDN

-504 IASFVIAGA
+504 IASLVIAGA
-513 IAFFVVDRGL
+513 IGFFVVDRGL

-535 NLADGQLEVHI
+535 DLADGHVDVSVV
-546 AGTGRNDEI
+546 GTGRNDEI

-577 VSREEQNE
+577 ISRDEQNAQLE
-585 QRARQGR
+585 RQDR
-592 IEALISE
+592 IEALITE

-604 EAVLGSVTANMEQMQ
+604 EAVLGNVTANMDQMQ
-619 STAQVLNQISSET
+619 STAQVLNQISTET
-632 AGQASE
+632 ASQASE
-638 AESSSTAA
+638 AEGSSTAA
-646 SDNVGSV
+646 SENVGSV

-697 SANKIGEVITLI
+697 SANKIGEVVTLI

-738 VVAAEVKELATQ
+738 VVASEVKELATQ

-764 IQASTGESVVAI
+764 IQSSTGESVVAI

-809 NVRDAAEGTQ
+809 NVREAAEGTQ
-819 GVANNI
+819 GVADNI
-825 SQVMNAVAEAAQSAG
+825 SQVMKAVAEAAQSAG

-849 ADQARHLKVVVDD
+849 ADQARHLKLVVDD

>member
-1 MGNHCSEGAVGDMAG
+1 MAG
-16 YRSLFTGFFGKPHI
+16 YGKFLSGLFQAKSFFHLR
-30 FKFKT
+30 T

-48 LTAFAIGIGLFS
+48 LTATAIGIGLFS
-60 FQRVESGFADLSEKR
+60 FQRVESGFAELSEKR
-75 LPSIENAAQLALS
+75 LPSIENAAQLALT

-101 SETLQSQEVSFR
+101 SVTLQSQEVSFL
-113 ALQSSV
+113 ALQKSV
-119 AVIKEIEAK
+119 SVIEEIESK
-128 FVASDANREIVDA
+128 FVTSDSNREIVED
-141 LFTQSRTF
+141 LFSQSETF
-149 QEGLGVLDQATKEK
+149 QERLGVLDQATKEK
-163 IAAREAK
+163 IAASEAK
-170 DARMAALFAAYD
+170 DARMAALFKAYD

-203 EDAAEQSKAL
+203 EDAAAQSKEL

-231 RAETNLLAGLG
+231 RAETNLLVGLAE
-242 KTVAFVD
+242 TVAFVD
-249 DISLLTLFEDKIIA
+249 DKALLTLFEDKIIA
-263 TQTKIDEF
+263 TDKKIADY
-271 RGELAALELETGAEG
+271 RQELNALELDSGAEA
-286 EFGQLSELVA
+286 EFDQLNELVQR
-296 STLSRSKAGTTTAGQ
+296 TLAKSSSNSITPRQ
-311 QKQILQEAIGLQK
+311 QKETLQEAIGLQK
-324 AIDDALIMQ
+324 AIDDALVMQ

-341 TIDTEQAVTE
+341 TIDTEEAVTE
-351 NSAIISDLLNNQV
+351 NSEIISDLLNNQV
-364 GQLKGTLEAQAFAN
+364 GQLKSTLEAQAFAN

-407 QHMLDGLEGLG
+407 KHMRDGLDGLG
-418 SDDVKNQIE
+418 SDDIKAQLE
-427 QLLSYGNPENGL
+427 QLLVYGDPKNGL
-439 LKDHLEVLNSTARS
+439 LNDHLEELKSTQKS

-463 VESIGQSVASLI
+463 VERIGQSVASLI

-486 TQVQQLVDN
+486 TQINRLFDN
-495 GSMALIAIG
+495 GSMALIVIG
-504 IASFVIAGA
+504 IASLVIAGA
-513 IAFFVVDRGL
+513 IGFFVVDRGL
-523 VNPLLGLVRITR
+523 VKPLLGLVNITR
-535 NLADGQLEVHI
+535 DLADGQLDVRVDGVE
-546 AGTGRNDEI
+546 RNDEI

-562 EVFKENAVERNNLEA
+562 EVFKENAVERKNLEA
-577 VSREEQNE
+577 VSQEEQNAQLE
-585 QRARQGR
+585 RQDR
-592 IEALISE
+592 VDSMISD
-599 FRDEM
+599 FRDEI
-604 EAVLGSVTANMEQMQ
+604 ESVLGSVGANMDQMQ
-619 STAQVLNQISSET
+619 STAQVLSQLSGET
-632 AGQASE
+632 AAQASE
-638 AESSSTAA
+638 AEGSSTTA
-646 SDNVGSV
+646 SENVGSV

-671 SRATEIVTNAS
+671 ARATEIVANAS

-697 SANKIGEVITLI
+697 SANKIGEVVTLI

-764 IQASTGESVVAI
+764 IQASTSESVVAI

-796 VEEQDASTAMISR
+796 VEEQDASTAMISQ
-809 NVRDAAEGTQ
+809 NIRDAAEGTQ
-819 GVANNI
+819 GAADNI
-825 SQVMNAVAEAAQSAG
+825 SGVMNAVAEAAQSAG
-840 QVEVASNEV
+840 QVETASDEV
-849 ADQARHLKVVVDD
+849 AEQARHLKLVVDE